1 MNKLVLSLGACLMG
15 AVALGV
21 ENPLPKWAFGGFEL
35 PAGVNPVIKPNAAT
49 KFPCPMQKRPIKWEE
64 SDTFN
69 PAATIKDGKIHVLYR
84 AEDNTHQ
91 GVGSR
96 TSRIGLAVS
105 KDGVTMAR
113 EPKPVLF
120 PGGDDQKKF
129 DCPGGCEDPRVAVT
143 EDGLYVMT
151 YTSWNRQCPR
161 LCIAT
166 SRDLRHWTKHGP
178 AFAKAQNGRFLN
190 MGCKSGAIVTE
201 PSAKDPSR
209 YVIAKIHGKYLMY
222 WGEAAIDAATS
233 DDLVNWNP
241 VTKQDG
247 SLRDLVKPRPGFFD
261 STLVEVGP
269 AAIKTQY
276 GIVVLYNGRNGH
288 GDIADKRYGQG
299 TYCGGQVLFDNRDP
313 YMPAARLDEP
323 YFRPL
328 ADFERK
334 GQYAEGTVFT
344 EGLVFYKE
352 KWYMYYGCAD
362 SFVGVA
368 VWDPKKG
375 NRCGDPLPEAK

>member
-1 MNKLVLSLGACLMG
+1 MMRLVLSLGACVMG
-15 AVALGV
+15 AAALGV
-21 ENPLPKWAFGGFEL
+21 ENPLPKWALGGFER

-49 KFPCPMQKRPIKWEE
+49 EFPCPMQKRPIKWEE

-69 PAATIKDGKIHVLYR
+69 PAAAVYDGKIHVLYR
-84 AEDNTHQ
+84 AEDNTAQ

-96 TSRIGLAVS
+96 TSRIGIAVS
-105 KDGVTMAR
+105 EDGVAMVR
-113 EPKPVLF
+113 ESKPVLY
-120 PGGDDQKKF
+120 PGGDDQEAF

-151 YTSWNRQCPR
+151 YTSWNRRCPR

-209 YVIAKIHGKYLMY
+209 YVIAKVNGKYLMY

-247 SLRDLVKPRPGFFD
+247 SLRELVKPRPGFFD
-261 STLVEVGP
+261 SVLTEVGP
-269 AAIKTQY
+269 AAIKTKY
-276 GIVVLYNGRNGH
+276 GIVVLYNGKNGH

-323 YFRPL
+323 YFRPI

-344 EGLVFYKE
+344 EGLVYYNG

-362 SFVGVA
+362 SRVGVA

-375 NRCGDPLPEAK
+375 GRCGDPLPPAK